1 MKIIAIKQDKKD
13 EMVEL
18 PNGISVPLSLLNGI
32 EMDSPLI
39 EFVYNQHPEL
49 FIVEL

>member
-1 MKIIAIKQDKKD
+1 MIIGIKEETKD
-13 EMVEL
+13 TEVTL
-18 PNGISVPLSLLNGI
+18 INGVVVPVSILMGA

-49 FIVEL
+49 FIVE